1 MATTKFLIGL
11 TLLKNTVLAGE
22 WQTTGGQF
30 CIDKCKYHDDNYYFY
45 WCHVSDPAQVYSDG
59 SALSWWGGDEGNNP
73 GTKLKWDYCIPSELE
88 ADDSI
93 INRFNFYLQ
102 SLDFFKKAYQT
113 LKALPHF

>member
-1 MATTKFLIGL
+1 MATTTIILIGL

-30 CIDKCKYHDDNYYFY
+30 CIDKCKYHDDSYYFY

-93 INRFNFYLQ
+93 INRFNFHFQ
-102 SLDFFKKAYQT
+102 SLVK
-113 LKALPHF
+113 

>member
-1 MATTKFLIGL
+1 MIMARTTTILIGL

-93 INRFNFYLQ
+93 INRLNFHFQ
-102 SLDFFKKAYQT
+102 SLV
-113 LKALPHF
+113 